1 MMTSPRARLSTLAV
15 SAQLDDFA
23 KVKEAMDAMV
33 ADLKAEQQEEVEF
46 KSYCEE
52 EFDKNEKSTYE
63 KNSLKEDLEG
73 KMDMLAKQIKQLEEE
88 IATAKKQVADTEIAI
103 KKASEAREAENAE
116 YQSTVADQRA
126 TQAILAKA
134 LKKLES
140 FYKKAAAAL
149 MQQTPPVQF
158 NSYKKNAGAGPVMGM
173 IEQIVEDSKKLE
185 TEAVAA
191 EKQAQA
197 DYEAFVKDS
206 NALIADLTASI
217 EEKTKA
223 IAAADLEMETAKGD
237 HESAVTEL
245 ENLANVKQDLHS
257 ECDFVMDNFEIRQKA
272 RLQEMEAIAEA
283 KQILNGAA

>member
-1 MMTSPRARLSTLAV
+1 MIAN
-15 SAQLDDFA
+15 
-23 KVKEAMDAMV
+23 
-33 ADLKAEQQEEVEF
+33 LKTEQQEEVEF
-46 KSYCEE
+46 KSYCNT

-63 KNSLKEDLEG
+63 KTDLKEDLEG
-73 KMDMLAKQIKQLEEE
+73 KMDQLTKQIKTLEEE
-88 IATAKKQVADTEIAI
+88 IAAAKKQVEETEIAI

-116 YQSTVADQRA
+116 YQTTVADQRA

-149 MQQTPPVQF
+149 VQQTPPVQF
-158 NSYKKNAGAGPVMGM
+158 NSYKKNAGSGPVMGM

-197 DYEAFVKDS
+197 DYEGFVKDS

-223 IAAADLEMETAKGD
+223 IAAADLEMESAKSD

-245 ENLANVKQDLHS
+245 ESLANIKQDLHS
-257 ECDFVMDNFEIRQKA
+257 ECDFVLDNFEIRQKA

-283 KQILNGAA
+283 KQILNGSA